1 MTLDL
6 YVGPI
11 LTGEVVIPDVTF
23 TPGPNVVT
31 ARVFVDKK
39 TAVSN
44 VTTIV
49 QAQRDLIYNGKIG
62 VKVSGK
68 STVRNGE
75 KLLYYENALSKL
87 QLYANVPI
95 TRVLGST
102 VGGIATSVSP
112 GNLLML
118 LRTTGIMGILEGN
131 GVDVAQITQGQQPT

>member
-49 QAQRDLIYNGKIG
+49 QTQRDLIYNGKIG

>member
-75 KLLYYENALSKL
+75 KLVYYENALSKL